1 MNIAFQLVMGD
12 ISIVPTINSID
23 GETIDGSNFHCKA
36 LMGNISI
43 VLSIVLMVLY
53 YLISPSSSFSNFFFL
68 YQCLW
73 LKMSKYNCEEYQ
85 ITLFIHSAE
94 EQ

>member
-43 VLSIVLMVLY
+43 VPTIDSIDGFILSDIAQL
-53 YLISPSSSFSNFFFL
+53 
-68 YQCLW
+68 
-73 LKMSKYNCEEYQ
+73 
-85 ITLFIHSAE
+85 
-94 EQ
+94 